1 MGKSVVGMWSELN
14 NKRMGLLSRCE
25 RYSQLTIPSICPE
38 DGYSEQSDE
47 LRHDFQSVG
56 VTAVNNLVNKMMLA
70 MFAPSRPFM
79 RYTLPQAQLNR
90 ILKATGLSE
99 AQLRE
104 ELSATEMDTVRE
116 LDNLGLRP
124 KLYELMAH
132 LIVTGNACRLMQ
144 DDVMRVIGIK
154 NYVVCR
160 DNTGKMLQLII
171 KERCVVREL
180 APELAALADSNESAE
195 VDFYRW
201 WWWEP
206 ARKQYI
212 ERQYIGD
219 KEIRDPKY
227 QGRYKEQ
234 DLPVQAHYWRLPDS
248 KDYGIGH
255 VEDFVGDFEGCSQL
269 SEAELNA
276 AMLASEFRWLMDP
289 AGNMRPEDF
298 KRSRNG
304 DVIPGTEGQ
313 LVLVSAGAIANTI
326 TVVSASADKY
336 IRRISQGFLITQGLV
351 RDAERVT
358 AEEIRVLANDL
369 ETQLGGIYS
378 LLALNLQQPLAMWL
392 MNRVNGSTLKGT
404 SISPTIVTGL
414 DALSRNGDLENVR
427 LFIADVA
434 QITALPPETQKWLKL
449 GPILSE
455 LAAGRG
461 LRSSQYVA
469 TAEEVQQ
476 ADQAEQD
483 RQVQLLQ
490 QQAALKGQPT
500 R

>member
-1 MGKSVVGMWSELN
+1 MRKSVVEMWQELS
-14 NKRMGLLSRCE
+14 NKRTGLISRCE

-38 DGYSEQSDE
+38 DGYDEQSDE
-47 LRHDFQSVG
+47 LRHDHQAVG

-79 RYTLPQAQLNR
+79 RYTLPKAQLAK
-90 ILKATGLSE
+90 ILKAVGMDE

-132 LIVTGNACRLMQ
+132 LIITGNACRLM
-144 DDVMRVIGIK
+144 DGDVMRVIGIK

-160 DNTGKMLQLII
+160 DNKGFMLQCII

-180 APELAALADSNESAE
+180 DPELRALVSAQDSAE
-195 VDFYRW
+195 VDYYRW
-201 WWWEP
+201 FEWEP
-206 ARKQYI
+206 ERKQYM
-212 ERQYIGD
+212 ERQYLDNVEIADRKYRGQYK
-219 KEIRDPKY
+219 KEDC
-227 QGRYKEQ
+227 
-234 DLPVQAHYWRLPDS
+234 PVQAHYWRLPDS

-255 VEDFVGDFEGCSQL
+255 VEDFCGDFEGLSQL

-276 AMLASEFRWLMDP
+276 CILASEFRWLMDP
-289 AGNMRPEDF
+289 AGNMRVEDF
-298 KRSRNG
+298 KLSKNG

-313 LVLVSAGAIANTI
+313 LQLVSAGAISGTI

-336 IRRISQGFLITQGLV
+336 IRRISSGFLITQGLV

-378 LLALNLQQPLAMWL
+378 MLALNLQQPLAYWL
-392 MNRVNGSTLKGT
+392 MQRVNGGTLKGT
-404 SISPTIVTGL
+404 GFKPTIVTGL

-427 LFIADVA
+427 LFLADVA
-434 QITALPPETQKWLKL
+434 QITTLPPETQKWLKL
-449 GPILSE
+449 GTILSE

-469 TAEEVQQ
+469 TQEEVAQ
-476 ADQAEQD
+476 ADAAEQQ
-483 RQVQLLQ
+483 RQLQLVQ